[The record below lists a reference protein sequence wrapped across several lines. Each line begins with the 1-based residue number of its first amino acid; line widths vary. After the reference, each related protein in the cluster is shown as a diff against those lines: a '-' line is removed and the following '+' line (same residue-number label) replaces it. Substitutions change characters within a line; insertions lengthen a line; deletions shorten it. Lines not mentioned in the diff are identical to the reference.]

1 MVIPLK
7 QPYQYVIDSSAL
19 FDLKNQYPERIFPGV
34 WDQFNIMVEDKLIIA
49 PREVLRE
56 IKKGNDEL
64 LEWAEKY
71 IDNFLEPTDEEYFLV
86 QEIMKTYPQSIL
98 DKYSTRP
105 WADPF
110 IIACSKHYGLPIIQ
124 HENNDPNQYK
134 IPTIAR
140 KYNLKCQT
148 LIEFFDDENWSFS

>member
-1 MVIPLK
+1 MEIPLK
-7 QPYQYVIDSSAL
+7 QPYQYVIDTSAL
-19 FDLKNQYPERIFPGV
+19 FDLKDQYPERIFPGD
-34 WDQFNIMVEDKLIIA
+34 WDQFNDMVEQKLIIA

-64 LEWAEKY
+64 IEWAEGH
-71 IDNFLEPTDEEYFLV
+71 IHNFLEPTDAEFFLV
-86 QEIMKTYPQSIL
+86 QEILKTYPQAIL

-110 IIACSKHYGLPIIQ
+110 VIACAKHYGLPIIQ

-134 IPTIAR
+134 IPTVAK
-140 KYNLKCQT
+140 KYNLKCQR
-148 LIEFFDDENWSFS
+148 LIEFFDDENWSF